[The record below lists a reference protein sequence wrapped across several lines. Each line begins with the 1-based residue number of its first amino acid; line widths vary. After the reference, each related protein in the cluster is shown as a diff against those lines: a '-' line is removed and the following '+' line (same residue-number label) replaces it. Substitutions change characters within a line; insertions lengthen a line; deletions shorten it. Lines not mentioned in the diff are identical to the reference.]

1 MVGKILKYYAIA
13 RAPKLAY
20 SASHPRKAARLGKAA
35 WDLKHA
41 LAPRAVGI
49 AALAVALPVG
59 FMLGR
64 MSTRQRKPA
73 YTPPI
78 QP

>member
-1 MVGKILKYYAIA
+1 MLGKILKYYAIA
-13 RAPKLAY
+13 QAPKLAY

-49 AALAVALPVG
+49 ATLAVALPIG

-64 MSTRQRKPA
+64 MSTRRRRPV
-73 YTPPI
+73 YTAPP